1 MVLKEDF
8 LQHLWQFKLFD
19 QNNLQV
25 TECESLEIIDVGQR
39 NTDAGPDFLNAK
51 IKIDDTIWAG
61 NVEIHTKSSDWVQH
75 KHHQDAVYD
84 SVILHVVAQM
94 NADVFSSSNRKIPQL
109 QLCFSDN
116 LRTQFEK
123 LTENQTNI
131 RCYKEINKIPSF
143 LKTSWLNRLTIERL
157 EEKSNAIFES
167 LEQNKNNWEETFYVT
182 LARNFGFGLNND
194 PFELLAKS
202 LPLSYL
208 GKHKDNLL
216 QIEALLF
223 GQSGLL
229 AECEKDDT
237 YTLSL
242 KKEYLFLQQKFNLT
256 PINGTMFKLLR
267 LRPANFPHIR
277 IAQFAK
283 LIYQSSKLFSKL
295 VENPNYETAHSF
307 FAVSPS
313 TYWET
318 HYTLGEESPKRT
330 KKLGKKTIDILLINT
345 VVPTIFSYA
354 KKKNDEDLKEKAI
367 SLLEKIPA
375 EKNSIVRNWEELGL
389 KTLSAFDTQAF
400 IQLQKKY
407 CNTKKCL
414 YCQFGHKILEIS
426 TQNSLNKK

>member
-75 KHHQDAVYD
+75 KHHQDTVYD

-182 LARNFGFGLNND
+182 LA
-194 PFELLAKS
+194 
-202 LPLSYL
+202 
-208 GKHKDNLL
+208 
-216 QIEALLF
+216 
-223 GQSGLL
+223 
-229 AECEKDDT
+229 
-237 YTLSL
+237 
-242 KKEYLFLQQKFNLT
+242 
-256 PINGTMFKLLR
+256 
-267 LRPANFPHIR
+267 
-277 IAQFAK
+277 
-283 LIYQSSKLFSKL
+283 
-295 VENPNYETAHSF
+295 
-307 FAVSPS
+307 
-313 TYWET
+313 
-318 HYTLGEESPKRT
+318 
-330 KKLGKKTIDILLINT
+330 
-345 VVPTIFSYA
+345 
-354 KKKNDEDLKEKAI
+354 
-367 SLLEKIPA
+367 
-375 EKNSIVRNWEELGL
+375 
-389 KTLSAFDTQAF
+389 
-400 IQLQKKY
+400 
-407 CNTKKCL
+407 
-414 YCQFGHKILEIS
+414 
-426 TQNSLNKK
+426 